1 MKKNYQINYEYTGYS
16 NELKSI
22 TIGNIEY
29 GLPLLSFEVKELLT
43 VMTYEDYQDTI
54 EYFTGIA
61 QMIGYDVTT
70 QAIKDLEEL
79 GVQIASKSIYR
90 KLVIDGAK
98 AKYKGMWR

>member
-1 MKKNYQINYEYTGYS
+1 MKQFKINYEYTGFN
-16 NELKSI
+16 NELES
-22 TIGNIEY
+22 
-29 GLPLLSFEVKELLT
+29 LEVCGKLYTLDQLTECTKDLLT
-43 VMTYEDYQDTI
+43 AMTYDDYQDTI

-70 QAIKDLEEL
+70 QAIKDLEKL

>member
-1 MKKNYQINYEYTGYS
+1 MKQFKINYEYTGFN
-16 NELKSI
+16 NELES
-22 TIGNIEY
+22 
-29 GLPLLSFEVKELLT
+29 LEVWDKLYTLDQLTECTKDLLT
-43 VMTYEDYQDTI
+43 AMTYDDYQDTI

-90 KLVIDGAK
+90 RLVMDGAK